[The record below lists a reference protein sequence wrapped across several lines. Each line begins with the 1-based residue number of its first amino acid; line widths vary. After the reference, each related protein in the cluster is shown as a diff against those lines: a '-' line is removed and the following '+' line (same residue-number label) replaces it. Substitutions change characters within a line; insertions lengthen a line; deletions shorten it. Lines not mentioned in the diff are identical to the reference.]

1 MDVRVGDILAK
12 CLECGGTEFRSAG
25 EALAC
30 KICGTPTTRAAL
42 LMQIGDE
49 AAKQARESLA
59 RLKKDIA
66 KR

>member
-1 MDVRVGDILAK
+1 MDVRLGDILAK

-30 KICGTPTTRAAL
+30 RICGTATTRTAL

-59 RLKKDIA
+59 RLKKDTA

>member
-1 MDVRVGDILAK
+1 VQDLRHHD
-12 CLECGGTEFRSAG
+12 TRS
-25 EALAC
+25 
-30 KICGTPTTRAAL
+30 TL

-59 RLKKDIA
+59 RLKKDPA

>member
-12 CLECGGTEFRSAG
+12 CLECGGTEFQSAG
-25 EALAC
+25 EELGC
-30 KICGTPTTRAAL
+30 RICGTRTTRTAL

-59 RLKKDIA
+59 RLKRDPA